1 MKKIQIGARIS
12 PEDADFLNL
21 LEINGAKTPSDKLR
35 AIIEEARLRREYSH
49 EFTGSYRMI
58 QEQLAPII
66 ERIKQTEFEQNIHSA
81 PLARI
86 LDWLPEFY
94 AYCLCSLPET
104 IESEQNLQMY
114 EKGAVDRVARLF
126 ESLLHLE
133 LSVQGTTYNSGVLKE
148 HIASLS
154 ETMKII
160 EHTSHIT
167 ERKK

>member
-1 MKKIQIGARIS
+1 MKKIQIGARIN

-35 AIIEEARLRREYSH
+35 AIIEEARLRREYSRD
-49 EFTGSYRMI
+49 FTGSYRMI
-58 QEQLAPII
+58 QEQISPII
-66 ERIKQTEFEQNIHSA
+66 EKIKQIEFEQNIHSA

-86 LDWLPEFY
+86 FEWIPDFF

-104 IESEQNLQMY
+104 IESDQDLQMY

-133 LSVQGTTYNSGVLKE
+133 LSSKGAAYNPNVFTD
-148 HIASLS
+148 HMASLA
-154 ETMKII
+154 ETMKLI
-160 EHTSHIT
+160 EQTSFAKGK
-167 ERKK
+167 EK